1 MVTETLLQAALMHH
15 RVMSITAEKA
25 AEDCWYVYED
35 GTLVG
40 LVRPWPP
47 GPDWKL
53 VDLDGGLLSTR
64 QFSTPQMA
72 ARFYPLTKFDLP

>member
-1 MVTETLLQAALMHH
+1 MVQLATH
-15 RVMSITAEKA
+15 RVVGVTAEQA
-25 AEDCWYVYED
+25 AEDCWHLYED

-47 GPDWKL
+47 SPDWKL
-53 VDLDGGLLSTR
+53 VDRDGGLLSTG

-72 ARFYPLTKFDLP
+72 ARFYPLTKAGLP

>member
-1 MVTETLLQAALMHH
+1 
-15 RVMSITAEKA
+15 MSITAEKA
-25 AEDCWYVYED
+25 AEDCWHVYED
-35 GTLVG
+35 GALVG

-72 ARFYPLTKFDLP
+72 ARFYPLTKFGLP

>member
-1 MVTETLLQAALMHH
+1 MVQLAIH
-15 RVMSITAEKA
+15 RVMGVTAEQA
-25 AEDCWYVYED
+25 AEDCWHLYED

-53 VDLDGGLLSTR
+53 VDRDGGLSVPDSLAPRRWRRDSTR
-64 QFSTPQMA
+64 
-72 ARFYPLTKFDLP
+72 